1 MPKFLVSMNFVE
13 ARSAKFIIEAEDE
26 DSVYDGISNM
36 DMDVLEKDIKW
47 YTSEYEPPVI
57 DDVKSIPNDSK
68 DYTINKKIQKEFE
81 KSIKELSE
89 ETK

>member
-1 MPKFLVSMNFVE
+1 MPKFLVSMNYVE

-26 DSVYDGISNM
+26 DAVYEGIGNIES
-36 DMDVLEKDIKW
+36 DFLEENIKW

-57 DDVKSIPNDSK
+57 DDVKAIPNDSK
-68 DYTINKKIQKEFE
+68 DYTLNKKIQKEFD

-89 ETK
+89 EN